1 MTDARLF
8 SVQRHERLLKQLRR
22 TGAVRV
28 RELARELGVSE
39 LTIRRDITA
48 LAARNLVTRVHG
60 DIDEIFSEG
69 MHEYLTTFLE
79 DIGELGYRIQRA
91 YLGAL

>member
-1 MTDARLF
+1 
-8 SVQRHERLLKQLRR
+8 
-22 TGAVRV
+22 
-28 RELARELGVSE
+28 
-39 LTIRRDITA
+39 
-48 LAARNLVTRVHG
+48 
-60 DIDEIFSEG
+60 